1 MAHLLPRGDA
11 LCCHCMT
18 QDTVGGCWGR
28 GRPAPRPGRSARG
41 GLSGPATKPC
51 RISSFFRTRQ
61 KGARSHQGP
70 LRDPPLSGALALG
83 HGVPEAV
90 CGFPALPLLLLL
102 GTRGPSLSARR
113 EGKAE
118 WMSLP
123 NGMRT
128 SASQRHHTAGVR
140 PSRTFFSATVSQ
152 EARVDVGEQPQAGT
166 WGRVHSGESPA
177 PRRPLCLRERQC
189 GQGSCPSQPQ
199 APARAD

>member
-18 QDTVGGCWGR
+18 QDTVGGCWGGA
-28 GRPAPRPGRSARG
+28 GRHPDPAALHEG
-41 GLSGPATKPC
+41 GSLAPP
-51 RISSFFRTRQ
+51 
-61 KGARSHQGP
+61 RSHAASPASSEPDRKGRAPTRGP
-70 LRDPPLSGALALG
+70 SATLPSVEPSPWG

-166 WGRVHSGESPA
+166 WGCVHSGESPA